1 MNRMNHILQAIH
13 LKCIFKVP
21 DIHKHFVGLSCE
33 PSTIQSFNDHVSVLW
48 QFHCKETFQL
58 VWKRTVS
65 RLSRN
70 CPDVLETFSSVW
82 KPGNLLAY
90 IFLSAHILGCLE
102 VFQTIRKLSVWYIS
116 FTGCLLVFLIVWKL
130 SSLKN

>member
-1 MNRMNHILQAIH
+1 MSEKQQQISGM
-13 LKCIFKVP
+13 IFAY
-21 DIHKHFVGLSCE
+21 LSCLDTFWYINIFPDYME
-33 PSTIQSFNDHVSVLW
+33 TLRLVFKLFRLPENL
-48 QFHCKETFQL
+48 FHCKETFQL

-65 RLSRN
+65 RLSGN

-102 VFQTIRKLSVWYIS
+102 VFQTICKLSVWYIS
-116 FTGCLLVFLIVWKL
+116 FTGCLLVFLIVWKI